1 MENLKL
7 DLQNSGIDTK
17 EIQEYSKKV
26 KEIHEELQKN
36 KNNEDEFLGWIDL
49 PENYDKEEFERIKK
63 AAKKIQKDSDVLL
76 VIGIGGSYL
85 GARAVIESLTN
96 SFYNMQGKEKRKTP
110 QIIFVGNTLSP
121 NYIHDVIELIEDKD
135 FSINVI
141 SKSGTTTEPAV
152 AFRIFRELLEAKY
165 DLKEARGR
173 IFVTTDKEKGA
184 LKKLATKENYQTFI
198 IPDNIGG
205 RYSVLTAVGLLPIAT
220 AGINIDK
227 LMLGAKEAREKY
239 NDSSLK
245 YNECYKYAV
254 SRNILYGDD
263 KNIEI
268 LVNYEPKMHYMTEWW
283 KQLYGESEGKDEK
296 GIFPTG
302 AEFTT
307 DLHSL
312 GQYIQEGRR
321 NLFETVIKINTP
333 ENDMKV
339 GLDEDDL
346 DGLNYLTG
354 KSIDYINKKAMEG
367 TIEAHVVGD
376 VPNILIEMEKL
387 DELNLGKLIYFFELA
402 CAMSGKILGVNPFN
416 QPGVEKYKKNMFRLL
431 EKPGY
436 TEK

>member
-96 SFYNMQGKEKRKTP
+96 SFYNMQEKGKRKTP
-110 QIIFVGNTLSP
+110 QIIYVGNTLSP

-173 IFVTTDKEKGA
+173 IFVTTDK
-184 LKKLATKENYQTFI
+184 
-198 IPDNIGG
+198 
-205 RYSVLTAVGLLPIAT
+205 
-220 AGINIDK
+220 
-227 LMLGAKEAREKY
+227 
-239 NDSSLK
+239 
-245 YNECYKYAV
+245 
-254 SRNILYGDD
+254 
-263 KNIEI
+263 
-268 LVNYEPKMHYMTEWW
+268 
-283 KQLYGESEGKDEK
+283 
-296 GIFPTG
+296 
-302 AEFTT
+302 
-307 DLHSL
+307 
-312 GQYIQEGRR
+312 
-321 NLFETVIKINTP
+321 
-333 ENDMKV
+333 
-339 GLDEDDL
+339 
-346 DGLNYLTG
+346 
-354 KSIDYINKKAMEG
+354 
-367 TIEAHVVGD
+367 
-376 VPNILIEMEKL
+376 
-387 DELNLGKLIYFFELA
+387 
-402 CAMSGKILGVNPFN
+402 
-416 QPGVEKYKKNMFRLL
+416 
-431 EKPGY
+431 
-436 TEK
+436 